1 MYKLETK
8 IKTHNKYHIR
18 LIEAEMQTKLMYV
31 NIQLA
36 MYILVFMFYWQLMY
50 LYSSVGTLVDKK
62 DLV

>member
-1 MYKLETK
+1 
-8 IKTHNKYHIR
+8 
-18 LIEAEMQTKLMYV
+18 MYV